1 MNLPAAL
8 NLVEPLDRQTL
19 GERAYAKLADLLI
32 SGRLAPGEKLSLRA
46 AADVLGV
53 SIMPVRE
60 AVSRLV
66 ADKALEVT
74 PNRAVRVP
82 LMSAAQFRD
91 LTKVRIAIEGHA
103 AAQAAHASRQGRPCV
118 DRARGSRPCGRKAKL
133 PAPDLPRA
141 VELNKTFHFAVYE
154 AAHSP
159 ILVEII
165 RALWLKAGPVINL
178 DLRANPERLAK
189 GDAIK
194 CHADVRKA
202 IVAGDGGAAR
212 DGSRRRH
219 QRRGRFH
226 SVSRRSRRLTIFSKR
241 HLGAIMDL
249 DIKGLRV
256 LVTAGAG
263 GIGLAIARRFAAEG
277 AKVHT
282 CDVDEMALSALANSD
297 PTITVDTLRRL
308 RSRGGRET
316 CSRTR
321 WQNSAASTCWSTMPG
336 SPGRRR
342 RSRR

>member
-1 MNLPAAL
+1 LNLPAAL
-8 NLVEPLDRQTL
+8 SLVQPLDRQTL
-19 GERAYAKLADLLI
+19 GERAYARLADLLI

-103 AAQAAHASRQGRPCV
+103 AAQAAAHRGKADLMSIA
-118 DRARGSRPCGRKAKL
+118 RAEQAMRAESQL
-133 PAPDLPRA
+133 PTPDLPRA

-178 DLRANPERLAK
+178 DLRANPDRLAK
-189 GDAIK
+189 GDAVR

-202 IVAGDGGAAR
+202 IAAGDAA
-212 DGSRRRH
+212 
-219 QRRGRFH
+219 
-226 SVSRRSRRLTIFSKR
+226 
-241 HLGAIMDL
+241 A
-249 DIKGLRV
+249 
-256 LVTAGAG
+256 
-263 GIGLAIARRFAAEG
+263 
-277 AKVHT
+277 
-282 CDVDEMALSALANSD
+282 ALAGVEADIRSAAD
-297 PTITVDTLRRL
+297 FIL
-308 RSRGGRET
+308 SRGGL
-316 CSRTR
+316 S
-321 WQNSAASTCWSTMPG
+321 G
-336 SPGRRR
+336 
-342 RSRR
+342 